1 MWVIRNLCELL
12 FSIFLNQSITPA
24 VFFYSFTFNIWH
36 SLEFIWSRI
45 WLLVLPISFLAGLMS
60 LVVGWFEKLA
70 LWSFKV
76 IKQLA
81 VPFTSTLSYIFFYL
95 AYLIPSQ
102 FILLSVSLMD
112 FLHLVVTA
120 FCNRRRYSS
129 FSSRYISDVLSA
141 KLNVFFFDE
150 RVFFKSS
157 SNFIWKLFLILR
169 NLIFF
174 TKSTRSSSNGINSLS
189 CGGHSLLF
197 KGIGSF

>member
-1 MWVIRNLCELL
+1 MSVIRNLCELL

-24 VFFYSFTFNIWH
+24 VFFHSFTFNIWH

-81 VPFTSTLSYIFFYL
+81 VPFTSTLSCIFFYL
-95 AYLIPSQ
+95 AYLIPSK

-112 FLHLVVTA
+112 FLYLVVTA

-129 FSSRYISDVLSA
+129 FSSRYIFDVLSA
-141 KLNVFFFDE
+141 KVNVFFSMNALSLNL
-150 RVFFKSS
+150 RVTSFENYF
-157 SNFIWKLFLILR
+157 LFC
-169 NLIFF
+169 
-174 TKSTRSSSNGINSLS
+174 GI
-189 CGGHSLLF
+189 
-197 KGIGSF
+197 